1 MNFKDMA
8 EQNET
13 WIIEQRRYFHAHP
26 ELSFEEKK
34 YDSGDWK
41 TPGRN
46 GSYTTF
52 LPGLQRSLGN
62 DRGWKKY
69 T

>member
-26 ELSFEEKK
+26 DTNCYLF
-34 YDSGDWK
+34 
-41 TPGRN
+41 
-46 GSYTTF
+46 
-52 LPGLQRSLGN
+52 
-62 DRGWKKY
+62 
-69 T
+69 

>member
-26 ELSFEEKK
+26 ELSFEEKNTTQAIGK
-34 YDSGDWK
+34 RLEEIGK
-41 TPGRN
+41 QAIA
-46 GSYTTF
+46 SYC
-52 LPGLQRSLGN
+52 
-62 DRGWKKY
+62 
-69 T
+69 

>member
-26 ELSFEEKK
+26 ELSFEEKI
-34 YDSGDWK
+34 
-41 TPGRN
+41 RLRRLEN
-46 GSYTTF
+46 A
-52 LPGLQRSLGN
+52 
-62 DRGWKKY
+62 WKKWVLHHIF
-69 T
+69 TRITTVSGQ